1 MYMQK
6 TIVCSHIQNL
16 RSPALITLV
25 SNLPMYQLAS
35 DHSAAHKNTAIPV
48 SIQLCLSFQKNS
60 YLSAVFFSK
69 SISGLVR
76 SSGYDPVL
84 STVRSPGC
92 GSVLGTVRSPGCHSV
107 LGTVGGSRCGSVLG
121 TVGSSGCGL
130 IPGLRAGITFAG
142 HTLCMIRIVL
152 TGHAGG
158 ASCPRRTGC
167 ISRISRSGCFRCI

>member
-60 YLSAVFFSK
+60 YLSAYLQSSSPKAFLALLEVLDVFLS
-69 SISGLVR
+69 SARSEVR
-76 SSGYDPVL
+76 DVVL
-84 STVRSPGC
+84 SSARSEVRDVILSSAR
-92 GSVLGTVRSPGCHSV
+92 SVV
-107 LGTVGGSRCGSVLG
+107 LDVVL
-121 TVGSSGCGL
+121 SSARLEVLDVVLFLDCAPEL
-130 IPGLRAGITFAG
+130 LSLVI
-142 HTLCMIRIVL
+142 LCV
-152 TGHAGG
+152 
-158 ASCPRRTGC
+158 
-167 ISRISRSGCFRCI
+167 